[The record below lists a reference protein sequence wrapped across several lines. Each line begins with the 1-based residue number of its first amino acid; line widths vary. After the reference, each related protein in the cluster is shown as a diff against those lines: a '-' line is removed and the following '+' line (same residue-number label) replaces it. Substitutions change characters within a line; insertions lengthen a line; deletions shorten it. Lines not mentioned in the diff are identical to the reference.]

1 VQEPSATAGPGIS
14 RLLVRSV
21 NWLGDA
27 VMTTPALQRLRERFP
42 QAKITLL
49 AQDKLARLW
58 DGLTCVDEVLTL
70 NDSETPWAVARRLR
84 SKTLDAA
91 LIFPN
96 SPRSALEAW
105 LAGVPRRI
113 GYCTPWRSWLLTEPL
128 KHSPRRLLPR
138 RLSTGDVKRRINDPT
153 PVKASGYQ
161 HQMLDYL
168 CLAAALGSNPL
179 PLPPKLHVSKS
190 ELEGALAM
198 VQGLLGSR
206 KMDRT
211 GGPVLWL
218 GINASAAYGPAK
230 CWPIERFAAVAR
242 RVSQTISNCI
252 WLSFGT
258 EADRHVGE
266 QLAALSAGAILNL
279 AGKSSLRQLM
289 ALLKTCRV
297 LLTNDSGPMHV
308 AAALGTPVVAPFGST
323 SPDLTAPGEPGDPR
337 HHLLTGGAPCSP
349 CFRRTCPIDFRCM
362 TTITVDQVVAAV
374 LAGLSNQ

>member
-1 VQEPSATAGPGIS
+1 
-14 RLLVRSV
+14 VRSV

-49 AQDKLARLW
+49 TQNKLARLW

-70 NDSETPWAVARRLR
+70 GDSEGPLAVARRLR
-84 SKTLDAA
+84 SENLDAS

-96 SPRSALEAW
+96 SPRSALETW

-113 GYCTPWRSWLLTEPL
+113 GYGTPWRSWLLTEPL
-128 KHSPRRLLPR
+128 KHSPPRLLPR
-138 RLSTGDVKRRINDPT
+138 RLGARDVKRRINNPT
-153 PVKASGYQ
+153 SAKASGYE

-168 CLAAALGSNPL
+168 RLAAALGSNPL

-190 ELEGALAM
+190 ELEGALAT
-198 VQGLLGSR
+198 VQALLASK

-211 GGPVLWL
+211 GQPLVWL

-230 CWPIERFAAVAR
+230 CWPVERFAAAARQVA
-242 RVSQTISNCI
+242 QTVSNCI

-258 EADRHVGE
+258 EADRNVAE
-266 QLAALSAGAILNL
+266 QLACLSGGTILNL
-279 AGKSSLRQLM
+279 AGKTSLRQLM
-289 ALLKTCRV
+289 ALLKICRV

-349 CFRRTCPIDFRCM
+349 CFRRACPIDFRCM
-362 TTITVDQVVAAV
+362 TAITVDQVVAAV
-374 LAGLSNQ
+374 LAALTRAMSDG